1 MKKLSTIAMIALAV
15 WMFQACSG
23 NTKTDSKAAAD
34 SANAV
39 NDSSKNDTSKK
50 MTMVV
55 EKEDAQFATEAAS
68 GGMAEVALGKLAQ
81 EKAVNSKVKNFGA
94 MMVMDHSKANEA
106 FKGIAKSKN
115 ITLPA
120 APGAE
125 EQKTMDELSKKSGA
139 DFDKAYVSDMIE
151 DHKKD
156 IKAFE
161 AASKTCKDPEIKAF
175 AIKTLPVLRKHL
187 DAINAI
193 HDSMK

>member
-1 MKKLSTIAMIALAV
+1 MKKLSSIAMIALAA
-15 WMFQACSG
+15 WMLQACSG

-34 SANAV
+34 SINAV
-39 NDSSKNDTSKK
+39 NDSSVTDTATA
-50 MTMVV
+50 MTMAV

-68 GGMAEVALGKLAQ
+68 GGLAEVALGEMARQKG
-81 EKAVNSKVKNFGA
+81 VNNKVKNFGA
-94 MMVMDHSKANEA
+94 MMVIDHSKANGE
-106 FKGIAKSKN
+106 FEGIAKSKK

-125 EQKTMDELSKKSGA
+125 DQKTMDELSKKSGA
-139 DFDKAYVSDMIE
+139 DFDKAYVSDMID

-161 AASKTCKDPEIKAF
+161 AASKNCKDPEIKAF
-175 AIKTLPVLRKHL
+175 AMKTLPVLRKHL